1 MGCVES
7 FNFMYQARI
16 GLVGLI
22 IIIVK
27 FNGLVNRFTF
37 CMEDDEF
44 GLANI
49 DCHFVRTKP
58 SRNFLYFTIN
68 ALNQVLS
75 AELDNTLA
83 PVQYSKYCLQYW
95 IILLRQYSILNTVCS
110 IGQYSGAST
119 VF

>member
-1 MGCVES
+1 MVCVES

-27 FNGLVNRFTF
+27 FNGLVNMFTF

-58 SRNFLYFTIN
+58 PRNVSISLPTLLAVGDIIFL
-68 ALNQVLS
+68 LN
-75 AELDNTLA
+75 
-83 PVQYSKYCLQYW
+83 
-95 IILLRQYSILNTVCS
+95 
-110 IGQYSGAST
+110 
-119 VF
+119 